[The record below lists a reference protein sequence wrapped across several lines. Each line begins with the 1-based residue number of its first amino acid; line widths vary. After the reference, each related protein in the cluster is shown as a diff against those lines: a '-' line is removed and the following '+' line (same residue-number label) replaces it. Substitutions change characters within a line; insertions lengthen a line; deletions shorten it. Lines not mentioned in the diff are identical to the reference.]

1 MKDDRVERSRYGGV
15 VLTRL
20 ITNQLGYARV
30 GSNPTAD
37 VSSYNALIVQTV
49 RTLA

>member
-1 MKDDRVERSRYGGV
+1 MVERSRYGGV
-15 VLTRL
+15 VLTRFS
-20 ITNQLGYARV
+20 TKKLGIARV

-37 VSSYNALIVQTV
+37 VSYNALIVQTV